1 MMTKNEV
8 NEMDIVKIDY
18 KMEIY
23 EFNVNTDKDMSSEDV
38 KDYMDS
44 GARCSCETVRSYSNE
59 SYDAAKQIF
68 ERGKTVVVTEKVS
81 DNEYEARACKLIK
94 RETDSEGTEY
104 WQTLEFCYPDIK
116 VQIK

>member
-1 MMTKNEV
+1 MEAMTKNNEV
-8 NEMDIVKIDY
+8 NEMKPVKIDY
-18 KMEIY
+18 KVEVY
-23 EFNVNTDKDMSSEDV
+23 EFTVRADKNLPSEEV

-44 GARCSCETVRSYSNE
+44 GASGGYETVRSYSSE

-68 ERGKTVVVTEKVS
+68 EKGKTVVVTEKVS

-104 WQTLEFCYPDIK
+104 WQTLDFCYPEIK
-116 VQIK
+116 V

>member
-1 MMTKNEV
+1 MTKNNEV
-8 NEMDIVKIDY
+8 NKMAAVKIDY
-18 KMEIY
+18 KVEVY
-23 EFNVNTDKDMSSEDV
+23 EFTVRTDKDLPSEEV
-38 KDYMDS
+38 KDYMES
-44 GARCSCETVRSYSNE
+44 GGYETVRSYSSE
-59 SYDAAKQIF
+59 SYDSAKQIF
-68 ERGKTVVVTEKVS
+68 EKGKTVVVTEKVS